1 MCKFSNLRTA
11 VAQQRV
17 SEAKQ
22 HLHSISPPVDCE
34 GILALTAPLS
44 EEEGHVA
51 GGVVISAARG
61 GFFIRKV
68 RGLTGHVAAG
78 GGGETRFVYRTSS
91 SVCLPRAG
99 VPFQHSITGQTGEV
113 PGTPRGLS
121 LPSHSITSSI
131 IASSFTKDQTLT
143 ITKKMELMLRSASFP
158 RRASSG

>member
-44 EEEGHVA
+44 EEEPCGRR
-51 GGVVISAARG
+51 GGVVISVARG
-61 GFFIRKV
+61 WFFIRKV

-143 ITKKMELMLRSASFP
+143 ITKKMETDA
-158 RRASSG
+158 A